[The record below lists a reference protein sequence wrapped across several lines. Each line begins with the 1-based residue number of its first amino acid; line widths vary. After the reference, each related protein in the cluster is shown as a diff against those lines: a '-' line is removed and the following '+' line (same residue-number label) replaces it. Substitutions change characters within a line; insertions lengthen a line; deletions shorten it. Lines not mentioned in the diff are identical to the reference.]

1 MKQLKLFEITTIIM
15 IIILVLQYYSTPA
28 YAFSNGNIVN
38 TSLKS
43 VEKLAGSFVGENP
56 NPRFQGKYY
65 ATVTVDANGLK
76 YVISKVDEHSNLY
89 YLGNNL
95 YTLKVLASKDTLEE
109 LSTYTSVKSVFVK
122 PFIDLPK
129 DRSIELQKEIGVDMF
144 RVRDLLG
151 VNKVVSEYG
160 ITGKGIKVA
169 VVDTGI
175 DYANPD
181 IKDSLTYVTLPNN
194 GREPLIYD
202 PDESQVLIMKSY
214 NATPV
219 LPTANKNFTV
229 LEPAP
234 VNITAEYN
242 YVINPGWSRSGI
254 VKFGMT
260 DLYMLGDIINIG
272 ILMVDPVTPGQYTR
286 VYVDFNNNGNFT
298 DDPYYDYNGDRVTVY
313 NDYPYTI
320 GTLGGFFFDFWR
332 YFSYPGKVMPGW
344 DLDGEYLSIFYDFY
358 GHGTSVAG
366 VLASRG
372 KVAYYIPGYGYRTL
386 PGIAPN
392 ATIIGIKGLWT
403 GDVEIGMLWAAG
415 FDLRIGPKVKKA
427 PGIYDYNVTFVY
439 TGQKRANIISNSW
452 GISAQWY
459 DRFGFGFDMES
470 MLENGLTIP
479 GFLNSTYP
487 GIIIT
492 HAAGNGGPGY
502 GTITSPGAASFV
514 ITVGASTLTH
524 IYALFGWNPS
534 GSYDE
539 VISWSARAPS
549 PVGEIKPDV
558 VNVGAYGW
566 AIAPLIAGGYG
577 IFGGTSMAT
586 PVTAGV
592 VALMLEASNKTLSP
606 SDAKT
611 ILQSTA
617 KDLGIEPFIQTS
629 GRVDAYMAVKAS
641 RRMIRPETGQSI
653 AIISSTVTAKNLETR
668 LHDAWSE
675 QWSNDLDQWFIGIP
689 AVLEYEIGGKVY
701 LPSHVPSFMS
711 MQSSSMFLGTIDP
724 GTQTQFSFTIK
735 NLGSANL
742 QMVNTTALTY
752 TAFSKSIISGVLNTA
767 SRPVTYIPL
776 TPSWFSNVDMA
787 RFILSY
793 SFSKFDPMYSYSWNY
808 RISLFVFEWY
818 DANHD
823 GIIQPREL
831 YLLNANFVRGT
842 TAEVT
847 LSNVLSKLHSP
858 SSLILLR
865 PAITKSSP
873 SLPDISVA
881 FTLTLIKYKK
891 TPDTWV
897 TTSSPSASIAPY
909 SNATVTGTLTVPVVA
924 SSGVREGLI
933 SVTLNTTYGLFQRIV
948 PYSYL
953 VVGKPG
959 VVSGLP
965 TVVSGPP
972 TLGTTP
978 YDLGATYGDFDWSWR
993 AESGDWRVFA
1003 VKVSDPNAFALKVK
1017 LEWSQYNSSYNVYVL
1032 GPNGEFAGWYG
1043 GDGIGYPFY
1052 ISSGRY
1058 FMYNTFNLTSNEKPL
1073 TRRIVTYPSFRYEWY
1088 VPKTPA
1094 IFTIYIH
1101 QTLHG
1106 GLIPIEPFLLEVSV
1120 LTTSQRLPSSIT
1132 VPVGNWT
1139 SLNTSVNL
1147 PFHANATLL
1156 AAGFYGNN
1164 TVLRFKTSTTPEN
1177 KTAVLPL
1184 GLLPPGEIFTS
1195 SYGLQ
1200 VKTTE
1205 STSEKA
1211 IVYIYGT
1218 TKDNA
1223 IVLRFMSRYYV
1234 FDGFFVFQDWAT
1246 INGL

>member
-1 MKQLKLFEITTIIM
+1 MRRLKLIGSIATIIM
-15 IIILVLQYYSTPA
+15 IIILVSQYYSTPA
-28 YAFSNGNIVN
+28 YAVSNNSVTN
-38 TSLKS
+38 NSLKN
-43 VEKLAGSFVGENP
+43 VEKLIGSFVGENP

-65 ATVTVDANGLK
+65 AIVTVDANGLK
-76 YVISKVDEHSNLY
+76 YITSKVDAYSKPY
-89 YLGNNL
+89 YLGSNL
-95 YTLKVLASKDTLEE
+95 YTLKVLASKNVLEKI
-109 LSTYTSVKSVFVK
+109 STYSLVKSVSVR

-129 DRSIELQKEIGVDMF
+129 DRGVELQREISVDMF
-144 RVRDLLG
+144 KVRELLG
-151 VNKVVSEYG
+151 VNQAFSEYG
-160 ITGKGIKVA
+160 VTGKGIKIA
-169 VVDTGI
+169 VVDTGV
-175 DYANPD
+175 DYAHPD
-181 IKDSLTYVTLPNN
+181 IKDSLTYVTLPNG
-194 GREPLIYD
+194 GREPLVYD

-219 LPTANKNFTV
+219 LSTANKNFTV

-234 VNITAEYN
+234 VNITATHN
-242 YVINPGWSRSGI
+242 YVINPSWSKSGI

-298 DDPYYDYNGDRVTVY
+298 DDPYYDYNGDRVTIY

-320 GTLGGFFFDFWR
+320 GTLGGFFFDFWH
-332 YFSYPGKVMPGW
+332 YFSYPGQVMPGW
-344 DLDGEYLSIFYDFY
+344 DLKGGYLSIFYDFY
-358 GHGTSVAG
+358 GHGTSVSG

-372 KVAYYIPGYGYRTL
+372 KVPYYIPGYGYKTL

-403 GDVEIGMLWAAG
+403 GDVELGMLWAAG
-415 FDLRIGPKVKKA
+415 FDLRIGPKVEKA
-427 PGIYDYNVTFVY
+427 PGIYDYNVTFAY
-439 TGQKRANIISNSW
+439 TGQKRADIISNSW

-459 DRFGFGFDMES
+459 DRFGFGFDVES
-470 MLENGLTIP
+470 MLENGLTLP

-487 GIIIT
+487 GIIIV

-502 GTITSPGAASFV
+502 GTITSPGSASFV

-566 AIAPLIAGGYG
+566 ADAPLIAGGYG

-586 PVTAGV
+586 PVTSGV
-592 VALMLEASNKTLSP
+592 VALMLQASNKTLSP
-606 SDAKT
+606 SDVKT

-617 KDLGIEPFIQTS
+617 KDLGIEPFVQAS

-641 RRMIRPETGQSI
+641 RRMLRSETGQSI
-653 AIISSTVTAKNLETR
+653 AIISSTVTAQSLQTR
-668 LHDAWSE
+668 LRDAWLE
-675 QWSNDLDQWFIGIP
+675 QWSNNLDWWSIGVP
-689 AVLEYEIGGKVY
+689 AVLEFESGGRVY
-701 LPSHVPSFMS
+701 LPSYLPSFTS
-711 MQSSSMFLGTIDP
+711 MRSSSMFLGTVDP
-724 GTQTQFSFTIK
+724 GEQKQFSFTIK
-735 NLGSANL
+735 NLG
-742 QMVNTTALTY
+742 NTTMYVTNATALTY

-767 SRPVTYIPL
+767 YRPVTYIPL
-776 TPSWFSNVDMA
+776 SPSWFVGTDMA
-787 RFILSY
+787 RFILTY
-793 SFSKFDPMYSYSWNY
+793 SFSKFDPRYSYSWNY
-808 RISLFVFEWY
+808 RVSLFVFEWY

-823 GIIQPREL
+823 NRIQPNEL

-842 TAEVT
+842 SVEVT
-847 LSNVLSKLHSP
+847 LSNVLNKLHSP
-858 SSLILLR
+858 NSLILLR
-865 PAITKSSP
+865 PAVSKSIP
-873 SLPDISVA
+873 SLPDASVV
-881 FTLTLIKYKK
+881 FTLTLIKYKR
-891 TPDTWV
+891 TLDQWV
-897 TTSSPSASIAPY
+897 TISSPLPSISSY
-909 SNATVTGTLTVPVVA
+909 SNATITGTLSVPMTA
-924 SSGVREGLI
+924 SSGVREGLVL
-933 SVTLNTTYGLFQRIV
+933 VTLNTTYGTFQRIV

-965 TVVSGPP
+965 T
-972 TLGTTP
+972 LGVTP
-978 YDLGATYGDFDWSWR
+978 YDLGATYGSFDWNWR

-1003 VKVSDPNAFALKVK
+1003 VKVDDPNAFALKVT

-1032 GPNGEFAGWYG
+1032 GPNGEFAGHYG

-1052 ISSGRY
+1052 ITAGEY
-1058 FMYNTFNLTSNEKPL
+1058 FMYNTFNLTANESPL

-1094 IFTIYIH
+1094 IFTVYVH

-1106 GLIPIEPFLLEVSV
+1106 GLIPIEPFLLKVDV
-1120 LTTSQRLPSSIT
+1120 LTASQRLPSSIT

-1139 SLNTSVNL
+1139 ALNTSINL
-1147 PFHANATLL
+1147 PFHANASLL
-1156 AAGFYGNN
+1156 AEGFYVNN
-1164 TVLRFKTSTTPEN
+1164 TTLRFKTATTPEN
-1177 KTAVLPL
+1177 KTSILPL
-1184 GLLPPGEIFTS
+1184 GLLSPREVFTS
-1195 SYGLQ
+1195 AYGLQ
-1200 VKTTE
+1200 VKPTQPV
-1205 STSEKA
+1205 SEKA

-1218 TKDNA
+1218 TPDNA
-1223 IVLRFMSRYYV
+1223 IVLRLMSKYYIT
-1234 FDGFFVFQDWAT
+1234 DGFFVFQDWTT
-1246 INGL
+1246 ISGH

>member
-1 MKQLKLFEITTIIM
+1 MKQLKLLEITTTIVM
-15 IIILVLQYYSTPA
+15 IIILVSQYYSTPV
-28 YAFSNGNIVN
+28 YAFSNSSNIIN
-38 TSLKS
+38 TSLKN

-65 ATVTVDANGLK
+65 AIVIVDANGLK
-76 YVISKVDEHSNLY
+76 YVIDKVNAYSSPHYIGDNLY
-89 YLGNNL
+89 N
-95 YTLKVLASKDTLEE
+95 LKVLASKDVLEG
-109 LSTYTSVKSVFVK
+109 LSTYALVKSVSVR

-129 DRSIELQKEIGVDMF
+129 DRNLELQREIGVDMF
-144 RVRDLLG
+144 RVRELLG
-151 VNKVVSEYG
+151 VNKVLSEYG
-160 ITGKGIKVA
+160 VTGKGIKVA

-175 DYANPD
+175 DYAHPD
-181 IKDSLTYVTLPNN
+181 IKDSLTYVTLPDG
-194 GREPLIYD
+194 GREPLVYD

-214 NATPV
+214 NATSI
-219 LPTANKNFTV
+219 LPTADKNFTV
-229 LEPAP
+229 LEPVS
-234 VNITAEYN
+234 VNITAKYN
-242 YVINPGWSRSGI
+242 YVINSGWSKSGI

-260 DLYMLGDIINIG
+260 DLFMLGDIINIG

-298 DDPYYDYNGDRVTVY
+298 DDPYYDYNGDRVTIY
-313 NDYPYTI
+313 DDYPYTI
-320 GTLGGFFFDFWR
+320 GTLGGFFFDFWH

-344 DLDGEYLSIFYDFY
+344 NLKGEYLSIFYDFY

-372 KVAYYIPGYGYRTL
+372 KVAYYIPGYGYQTL

-415 FDLRIGPKVKKA
+415 FDLKIGPKVEKA
-427 PGIYDYNVTFVY
+427 PGIYDYNVTFTY
-439 TGQKRANIISNSW
+439 TGQKRADIISNSW

-470 MLENGLTIP
+470 MLENGLTLP

-566 AIAPLIAGGYG
+566 ADAPLIAGGYN

-592 VALMLEASNKTLSP
+592 IALMLEASNKTLSP
-606 SDAKT
+606 PDVKT

-617 KDLGIEPFIQTS
+617 KDLGIEPFVQAS

-641 RRMIRPETGQSI
+641 RRMIHPETGQSI
-653 AIISSTVTAKNLETR
+653 AIISSTVTAQNLQTR

-675 QWSNDLDQWFIGIP
+675 QWSNDLDWWFIGIP
-689 AVLEYEIGGKVY
+689 AVLEFETGGRVY
-701 LPSHVPSFMS
+701 LPSYVPSFTS
-711 MQSSSMFLGTIDP
+711 MQSSSMFLGTVDP
-724 GTQTQFSFTIK
+724 GTQTEFSFTIK
-735 NLGSANL
+735 NLGNTNL
-742 QMVNTTALTY
+742 QITNATALTY
-752 TAFSKSIISGVLNTA
+752 TAFSKNIISGVLNTA
-767 SRPVTYIPL
+767 FRPVAYIPL
-776 TPSWFSNVDMA
+776 SPSWFFNVDMA

-793 SFSKFDPMYSYSWNY
+793 SFSKFDPKYSYNWNY
-808 RISLFVFEWY
+808 RMSLFVFEWY

-823 GIIQPREL
+823 GRIQPSEL
-831 YLLNANFVRGT
+831 YLLNANVVRGT
-842 TAEVT
+842 SVEVT
-847 LSNVLSKLHSP
+847 LSNVLNKLHSP
-858 SSLILLR
+858 TSLILLR
-865 PAITKSSP
+865 PAISKNVP
-873 SLPDISVA
+873 SLPDISAV

-891 TPDTWV
+891 VQDTWI
-897 TTSSPSASIAPY
+897 TISSHPASIAPY
-909 SNATVTGTLTVPVVA
+909 SNATVMGVLTVPVIA
-924 SSGVREGLI
+924 SSGVREGLVL
-933 SVTLNTTYGLFQRIV
+933 VTLNTTYGTFQRIV

-953 VVGKPG
+953 VVGEPG

-965 TVVSGPP
+965 T
-972 TLGTTP
+972 LGATP

-1003 VKVSDPNAFALKVK
+1003 IKVKDPNAFALKVT

-1032 GPNGEFAGWYG
+1032 GPNGEFAGKYG
-1043 GDGIGYPFY
+1043 GDGIGYPLY
-1052 ISSGRY
+1052 INAGKY
-1058 FMYNTFNLTSNEKPL
+1058 FMYNTFNLTSNEPPL
-1073 TRRIVTYPSFRYEWY
+1073 TRRVITYPSFRYEWY
-1088 VPKTPA
+1088 VPKIPA
-1094 IFTIYIH
+1094 VFTIYIH

-1106 GLIPIEPFLLEVSV
+1106 GLIPIEPFLLKVSV
-1120 LTTSQRLPSSIT
+1120 LTASQRLPSSIT
-1132 VPVGNWT
+1132 VPVENWT

-1147 PFHANATLL
+1147 PFHANVSLIAG
-1156 AAGFYGNN
+1156 GFYASN
-1164 TVLRFKTSTTPEN
+1164 TTLRFKTSTTQEN
-1177 KTAVLPL
+1177 KTTMLPL
-1184 GLLPPGEIFTS
+1184 GLLSPGEIFTS

-1200 VKTTE
+1200 VKATQPI
-1205 STSEKA
+1205 SEKA

-1218 TKDNA
+1218 TPDNA
-1223 IVLRFMSRYYV
+1223 IVLRLMSTYYV
-1234 FDGFFVFQDWAT
+1234 VDGFFVFQDWTT
-1246 INGL
+1246 INGH